1 MILLSDLIKK
11 ISFMKSDTFVTYAKN
26 ILVLIKMIKM
36 NLSYTVKS
44 EIIVTTKKDLEEL
57 LIPFEI

>member
-1 MILLSDLIKK
+1 
-11 ISFMKSDTFVTYAKN
+11 MKSDTFVTYAKN

-44 EIIVTTKKDLEEL
+44 EIIVTTQKDLEEP

>member
-44 EIIVTTKKDLEEL
+44 EIIVTTQKDLEEPF
-57 LIPFEI
+57 IPFEI